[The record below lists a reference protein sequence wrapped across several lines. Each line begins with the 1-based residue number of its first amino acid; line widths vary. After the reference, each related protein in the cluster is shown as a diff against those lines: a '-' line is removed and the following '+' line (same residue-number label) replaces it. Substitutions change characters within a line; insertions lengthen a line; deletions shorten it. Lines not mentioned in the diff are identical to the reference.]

1 MSIVPLFGLEAFGPD
16 DIKAMSIALDGVC
29 KILDLTDDKQEQREV
44 LARRIIAL
52 ARRGEHDPAGLRDGV
67 LRELAVSAWRGL
79 SYPTAPST
87 NKRGPACDKS
97 LRERGACAAPSGGE
111 LYPNKSFDIG
121 HARASGSERPS
132 AARE

>member
-67 LRELAVSAWRGL
+67 LRELAGRVPMRGVA
-79 SYPTAPST
+79 TEPSPIAGGS
-87 NKRGPACDKS
+87 RGVMRP
-97 LRERGACAAPSGGE
+97 R
-111 LYPNKSFDIG
+111 
-121 HARASGSERPS
+121 RAG
-132 AARE
+132 